1 MKVSRLVPCPPR
13 PDGMPGRRFHVRLSW
28 ALAGLAVG
36 AALLAGCA
44 GPSTSS
50 PDPSP
55 SPSVCVVAENPH
67 AEPPEGCVT
76 YDPDANMALNESYR
90 DRYPV
95 GDDVVAAGEPYVEAV
110 KAGLADLQDSSSL
123 TAEAVREVLAGAGLT
138 PEGIQTLGDA
148 GSVAFGAILPA
159 EVTSSSMAACLF
171 GEVATDRLT
180 VEVGGLVQDGGC
192 LAGPGGH

>member
-1 MKVSRLVPCPPR
+1 MRVSHLFPSPPR
-13 PDGMPGRRFHVRLSW
+13 PEGMPGRRSGLRLSW
-28 ALAGLAVG
+28 ALAGLAVSV
-36 AALLAGCA
+36 ALLASCA
-44 GPSTSS
+44 GPNTPSS
-50 PDPSP
+50 APSSP
-55 SPSVCVVAENPH
+55 SPCIVAENPH
-67 AEPPEGCVT
+67 AEPPEGCDT
-76 YDPDANMALNESYR
+76 YDPEANMALNESYR

-123 TAEAVREVLAGAGLT
+123 AAEGVREVLTGAGLT

-159 EVTSSSMAACLF
+159 EVASSSMAVCLF

>member
-1 MKVSRLVPCPPR
+1 MRVSHLFPSPPR
-13 PDGMPGRRFHVRLSW
+13 PEGMPGRRSGLRLSW
-28 ALAGLAVG
+28 ALAGLAVSV
-36 AALLAGCA
+36 ALLAGCA
-44 GPSTSS
+44 GPSTPSS
-50 PDPSP
+50 APSP
-55 SPSVCVVAENPH
+55 SPCIVAENPH
-67 AEPPEGCVT
+67 AEPPEGCDT
-76 YDPDANMALNESYR
+76 YDPEANMALNESYR

-123 TAEAVREVLAGAGLT
+123 AAEGVREVLTGAGLT

-159 EVTSSSMAACLF
+159 EVGSSSMAVCLF